1 MTARLMPKRKSK
13 KKIFRKRLAMAAGF
27 LAAILFLAVLFAFI
41 AMPDVTVLRTN
52 NPKETAMMR
61 YREARASA
69 SGRRIGRI
77 QYWVTLSRISPFLVQ
92 AVLISEDD
100 KFYAH
105 EGFDWKGIT
114 DALEKNI
121 KSGHIVGGGS
131 TITQQLAKNLYLK
144 PTRNPLRKLREAA
157 IAFMLDKKLKKS
169 RILELYL
176 NVIEWG
182 RGVYGAEA
190 ASRMAYGKSALD
202 LTLAEA
208 VRLATVLP
216 NPLRYQAG
224 SDAVHWLREKRR
236 LIGER
241 MLMKHWITEE
251 QLRAL
256 CVDVDPDF
264 SPPRADTTAVQDS
277 AAFAADSARTAVPPD
292 SAIVDSSL
300 YSD

>member
-1 MTARLMPKRKSK
+1 MPKKKSAK
-13 KKIFRKRLAMAAGF
+13 GNRLKRVLAVAGF
-27 LAAILFLAVLFAFI
+27 LFAALVSAVLFAFI
-41 AMPDVTVLRTN
+41 TAPDVTPLRTK
-52 NPKETAMMR
+52 NPRETAMMR
-61 YREARASA
+61 YREARA
-69 SGRRIGRI
+69 GTKGQRIGRI
-77 QYWVTLSRISPFLVQ
+77 QYWVPLSRISPFLVQ

-105 EGFDWKGIT
+105 EGFDWKGIA

-144 PTRNPLRKLREAA
+144 PTRNPLRKMREAA
-157 IAFMLDKKLKKS
+157 IAFMIDKRLKKS

-190 ASRMAYGKSALD
+190 ASRMAFGKASFN

-216 NPLRYQAG
+216 NPLRYQAD
-224 SDAVHWLREKRR
+224 SDAVRWLREKRR

-241 MLMKHWITEE
+241 MLMKHWITEGQFL
-251 QLRAL
+251 QLRA
-256 CVDVDPDF
+256 DVDPESF
-264 SPPRADTTAVQDS
+264 PLKADTTAAQDS
-277 AAFAADSARTAVPPD
+277 SLVRTDGADASPKSISPDSAVADSA
-292 SAIVDSSL
+292 SF